1 MDLFFLFSVLI
12 TLAAITSYINFRIF
26 KMSPGII
33 LMLTG
38 TLIALVLVIAGHFS
52 SALTETIKQSLAL
65 LNFSDFLLGMLLS
78 FLLFAGSLH
87 INYKA
92 MRYYGKIIFTF
103 ATIGTILSTFF
114 IGSAV
119 YFLFRLFHIDAGYI
133 SCLLFGAL
141 ISPTDPIA
149 VLNIMRKANLPQ
161 PIEIKI
167 TAESLFNDGVG
178 VVLFATLLEISTRG
192 GTNFEPSSAII
203 LFLQQAG
210 GGVIVGL
217 LIGYIGYKTM
227 KSIDHFQTAI
237 LISLA
242 MVMGGYSLC
251 HYLHVSGPLAM
262 VIAGI
267 FTGNKGKTEAMSY
280 VTRDYIEKF
289 WEVTDDVLNAV
300 LFMLIGLQLV
310 VIHFSFSAL
319 LLGILSALLLVAA
332 RYLSLWL
339 PSRIFGFQNKM
350 ENKTLEIMT
359 WGGLR
364 GGLSIAM
371 ALLLPNDAYKNMFI
385 GITFTIVLF
394 SILVQGFTIERF
406 IKFVARKR

>member
-1 MDLFFLFSVLI
+1 MDLFFLFSMLI

-33 LMLTG
+33 MILTG
-38 TLIALVLVIAGHFS
+38 TLIALVLIIAGHFS
-52 SALTETIKQSLAL
+52 PPFTETIRQSLAR
-65 LNFSDFLLGMLLS
+65 LNFSEFLLGMLLS

-92 MRYYGKIIFTF
+92 IRYYAGIIFTF
-103 ATIGTILSTFF
+103 STIGTILSAFF

-119 YFLFRLFHIDAGYI
+119 YFLFRLFHIDADYI

-149 VLNIMRKANLPQ
+149 VLNIMRKANLPH

-178 VVLFATLLEISTRG
+178 VVLFATLLEISSRG
-192 GTNFEPSSAII
+192 ITNFEPASAII

-210 GGVIVGL
+210 GGVVAGL
-217 LIGYIGYKTM
+217 IIGYIGYKAM
-227 KSIDHFQTAI
+227 KSIDHFQTEI

-251 HYLHVSGPLAM
+251 HYLQVSGPLAM
-262 VIAGI
+262 VVAGI
-267 FTGNKGKTEAMSY
+267 FTGHKGKKET
-280 VTRDYIEKF
+280 VGDITRDYIEKF

-310 VIHFSFSAL
+310 VIRFSFTTL
-319 LLGILSALLLVAA
+319 LLGIIIALLLVVA
-332 RYLSLWL
+332 RYLSLWM
-339 PSRIFGFQNKM
+339 PSQIFRFKNKM
-350 ENKTLEIMT
+350 ENKTIEIMT

-371 ALLLPNDAYKNMFI
+371 ALLLPDNAYKNMFI

-394 SILVQGFTIERF
+394 SILVQGFTIEKF
-406 IKFVARKR
+406 IKFVNRR

>member
-1 MDLFFLFSVLI
+1 
-12 TLAAITSYINFRIF
+12 
-26 KMSPGII
+26 
-33 LMLTG
+33 
-38 TLIALVLVIAGHFS
+38 
-52 SALTETIKQSLAL
+52 
-65 LNFSDFLLGMLLS
+65 
-78 FLLFAGSLH
+78 
-87 INYKA
+87 
-92 MRYYGKIIFTF
+92 
-103 ATIGTILSTFF
+103 
-114 IGSAV
+114 
-119 YFLFRLFHIDAGYI
+119 
-133 SCLLFGAL
+133 
-141 ISPTDPIA
+141 
-149 VLNIMRKANLPQ
+149 
-161 PIEIKI
+161 
-167 TAESLFNDGVG
+167 
-178 VVLFATLLEISTRG
+178 
-192 GTNFEPSSAII
+192 
-203 LFLQQAG
+203 
-210 GGVIVGL
+210 
-217 LIGYIGYKTM
+217 
-227 KSIDHFQTAI
+227 
-237 LISLA
+237 
-242 MVMGGYSLC
+242 YSLC

-371 ALLLPNDAYKNMFI
+371 ALLLPN
-385 GITFTIVLF
+385 
-394 SILVQGFTIERF
+394 
-406 IKFVARKR
+406 